1 MDGEAT
7 ERRIT
12 PAALKALIKEQH
24 LYTTASLNEKLY
36 LHFRGYERIEGLEGW
51 TGLRALWLEG
61 NGLSKIEGLDHQLD
75 LRCLYLHQ
83 NCLTRIDNL
92 DQCQKLA
99 TLQLSSNM
107 IESLHNLSGLTQL
120 STLQL
125 GNNKLRSAD
134 DLRHLLM
141 CPSITVLDLQNN
153 QIDDVAVFDL
163 FECMPQLAV
172 LQMQGNP
179 VVAKAQNYR
188 RALIARCKCLTY
200 LDDRPIF
207 EEERLAAEAWAV
219 GGLPAEREERARQR
233 AEKEEAHRRNIEYM
247 KGALHAEPTGRSLR
261 QPVAEP
267 PALSTSYASALN
279 ALEARRDALLQG
291 KLQAGT
297 AAK

>member
-1 MDGEAT
+1 MDGEAA
-7 ERRIT
+7 ERRIN
-12 PAALKALIKEQH
+12 PKALKALIKEQH

-36 LHFRGYERIEGLEGW
+36 LHFRGYERIEGLEEW

-61 NGLSKIEGLDHQLD
+61 NGLNKIEGLDRQLD

-83 NCLTRIDNL
+83 NCLTGIANL
-92 DQCQKLA
+92 EQCQKLA

-107 IESLHNLSGLTQL
+107 IQTVDNLSGLPQL

-134 DLRHLLM
+134 DLQHLLM

-153 QIDDVAVFDL
+153 QIDDVAVFDI
-163 FECMPQLAV
+163 FACMPQLAV

-179 VVAKAQNYR
+179 VVAKALNYR
-188 RALIARCKCLTY
+188 RTLISRCKCLTY

-207 EEERLAAEAWAV
+207 EEERLAAEAWAI
-219 GGLPAEREERARQR
+219 GGLPAEREERKRQR

-247 KGALHAEPTGRSLR
+247 RGAMNA
-261 QPVAEP
+261 QPAGASARPAAAEP
-267 PALSTSYASALN
+267 PGLSTSYASALN

-297 AAK
+297 VAK